1 MYCLT
6 TSASCISTCMK
17 CGIDPTN
24 PDRLLLGND
33 EGFYCSWDRG
43 KDWHSISN
51 HLPTC
56 AVYDL
61 AIQERGSISLQERMG
76 GVFFF

>member
-1 MYCLT
+1 MHLD
-6 TSASCISTCMK
+6 MHEMW
-17 CGIDPTN
+17 IDPTN

-43 KDWHSISN
+43 KEWHSISN

-61 AIQERGSISLQERMG
+61 AIQERELDLVAGTYGRS
-76 GVFFF
+76 VFF